1 MVLSADA
8 GYLDGAALGRSTS
21 SSLRMPAVS
30 TGALLTA
37 VLFLALNLQ
46 MLTFSGDLVV
56 SESGGGPALKV
67 YHAVFACVGL
77 LVLVRGRLVR
87 WRPEM
92 VVYFVVIGA
101 TTLIA
106 SLHFG
111 AQFVL
116 ANTVFAVYAAVIG
129 ATVGRMTGAGPVV
142 RVLRWTSVVV
152 LLLVLVKGVIFLPE
166 IIRFLAAPN
175 GHPLLPTFYGGGPNI
190 EATWVGMSGVF
201 LIGSRMFLPY
211 MAASA
216 AISVA
221 YASRVGLIVVMLVMA
236 GSIVGG
242 WMRSG
247 RSGRSARGRS
257 FLLAVCVL
265 MIGAAGVTVAQDI
278 DGADYIAQRFQNIG
292 EDPGS
297 TSRFTLWTG
306 GARVFAAYPLGVGIG
321 NAVPL
326 IERMTA
332 VSITEDNVHNQ
343 YLQHLV
349 DTGIQGLLVFLL
361 FVGLTWR
368 RLLRSQLQDPMLLYV
383 GIYFVLA
390 LIQFRGAEALLW
402 FVYGLQT
409 GTETLAGEAHA
420 A

>member
-1 MVLSADA
+1 MSADA
-8 GYLDGAALGRSTS
+8 GYLNGHALGRSTS
-21 SSLRMPAVS
+21 GAWRMPAMSAGAVL
-30 TGALLTA
+30 TG

-46 MLTFSGDLVV
+46 MLTFSGELVV

-67 YHAVFACVGL
+67 YHAVFGCVGL
-77 LVLVRGRLVR
+77 IVLLRGRLVR

-92 VVYFVVIGA
+92 VVYFGMIGA
-101 TTLIA
+101 TTLVA

-116 ANTVFAVYAAVIG
+116 ANTVFAAYAAVIG
-129 ATVGRMTGAGPVV
+129 ATVGRMAGAGAAL
-142 RVLRWTSVVV
+142 RVLRWTSVAV
-152 LLLVLVKGVIFLPE
+152 LLLVLAKGVLFLPE

-175 GHPLLPTFYGGGPNI
+175 GHPLLPTFYGGGPNL

-201 LIGSRMFLPY
+201 LIGSRLFLPY
-211 MAASA
+211 MALSA
-216 AISVA
+216 ALSVA
-221 YASRVGLIVVMLVMA
+221 YASRVGLIVVMLVMG

-242 WMRSG
+242 WLRSG
-247 RSGRSARGRS
+247 RKLSGSS
-257 FLLAVCVL
+257 LVLPLCVL
-265 MIGAAGVTVAQDI
+265 LIGAVAITAAQDI

-306 GARVFAAYPLGVGIG
+306 SVRVFTTYPLGVGIG

-332 VSITEDNVHNQ
+332 MSITEDNVHNQ

-349 DTGIQGLLVFLL
+349 DTGIQGLLVYLAL
-361 FVGLTWR
+361 VGLTWR
-368 RLLRSQLQDPMLLYV
+368 RLLRSRLQDPMLLYV

-390 LIQFRGAEALLW
+390 MIQFRGAEALLW
-402 FVYGLQT
+402 FIYGLQT
-409 GTETLAGEAHA
+409 GTETLIGEAHA

>member
-1 MVLSADA
+1 VSADA
-8 GYLDGAALGRSTS
+8 GYLDGAAFGRSTS
-21 SSLRMPAVS
+21 GAWRMPAIS
-30 TGALLTA
+30 AGALLTGA
-37 VLFLALNLQ
+37 LFLALNLQ
-46 MLTFSGDLVV
+46 MLTFSGTLVV

-77 LVLVRGRLVR
+77 LVLLRGRLVR

-92 VVYFVVIGA
+92 VAYFVVIGT

-106 SLHFG
+106 SLYFG

-116 ANTVFAVYAAVIG
+116 ANTVFAAYAAVIG
-129 ATVGRMTGAGPVV
+129 ATVGRMAGAGPAI
-142 RVLRWTSVVV
+142 RMLRWTSVFV
-152 LLLVLVKGVIFLPE
+152 LALVLAKSVLFLPE

-175 GHPLLPTFYGGGPNI
+175 GHPLLPTFFGGGPNL

-201 LIGSRMFLPY
+201 LIGSRLFLPY

-221 YASRVGLIVVMLVMA
+221 YASRVGLIVVVLVMG

-242 WMRSG
+242 WLRSG
-247 RSGRSARGRS
+247 RKGRGGSLLLVGGVLVLGAMAISA
-257 FLLAVCVL
+257 
-265 MIGAAGVTVAQDI
+265 AQDI
-278 DGADYIAQRFQNIG
+278 DGANYIAQRFQNIG

-306 GARVFAAYPLGVGIG
+306 GAQVFTTYPFGVGIG
-321 NAVPL
+321 NAVPF

-332 VSITEDNVHNQ
+332 MSITEDNVHNQ

-349 DTGIQGLLVFLL
+349 DTGIQGLLVYLAL
-361 FVGLTWR
+361 VGLTWR
-368 RLLRSQLQDPMLLYV
+368 RLLRSRLQDPMLLYV

-390 LIQFRGAEALLW
+390 MIQFRGAEALLW

-409 GTETLAGEAHA
+409 GTETLAGEAYA